1 MKKLTSKETIRRMS
15 LVATFIMAI
24 YLLSPIVD
32 FVRGVI
38 TGWNAA
44 DTVAT
49 GSSVVMVVQ
58 TFVMLALAVVLIF
71 TAFRLL
77 GSLRKEET
85 PFTEV
90 NGKRIRN
97 MSFVLIVIEPV
108 TILFNII
115 SNALNKEVFV
125 VQSFGGMML
134 AAGFV
139 MYCISLVFRYG
150 CELQQESDETL

>member
-32 FVRGVI
+32 FVRGFI
-38 TGWNAA
+38 IGWNAV

-58 TFVMLALAVVLIF
+58 SFVMLALAVMLIF

-97 MSFVLIVIEPV
+97 MSFVLIAIEPV